1 MHYPRGFDPLRRVRH
16 IHSCS
21 TMGALSPIQP
31 PQSDFCVL
39 NPSMFKL
46 GLGPEDVLPPFKALQ
61 TNHT

>member
-1 MHYPRGFDPLRRVRH
+1 
-16 IHSCS
+16 
-21 TMGALSPIQP
+21 MGALSPIQP

-46 GLGPEDVLPPFKALQ
+46 GLGPEDVLPPLKALQ